1 MENIFIDDLNNNF
14 EQIRNKKNVMVI
26 YGQRV
31 ADLRQQLNN
40 TKDVISD
47 FQFLLK
53 SQSNKNTTSSNKHKY
68 INVNSES
75 V

>member
-1 MENIFIDDLNNNF
+1 MEYIFIDDLNNNF
-14 EQIRNKKNVMVI
+14 EQIKNKKNVMVI

-40 TKDVISD
+40 TKDVTSD

-53 SQSNKNTTSSNKHKY
+53 SQSNKVVTNSYKQKY
-68 INVNSES
+68 INVNSKSE
-75 V
+75 

>member
-1 MENIFIDDLNNNF
+1 MEYIFIDDLNNNNF

-26 YGQRV
+26 YGQRI

-40 TKDVISD
+40 SNDVISD

-53 SQSNKNTTSSNKHKY
+53 SEVNKGITNSNK
-68 INVNSES
+68 
-75 V
+75 

>member
-1 MENIFIDDLNNNF
+1 MEYIFNDDLNNNF
-14 EQIRNKKNVMVI
+14 DQIRNKKNLMVI
-26 YGQRV
+26 YGPRV
-31 ADLRQQLNN
+31 GDLRQQLNN
-40 TKDVISD
+40 NTDVISD

-53 SQSNKNTTSSNKHKY
+53 SQSNKGTPNNNKQKY